1 MAASDVAAGEG
12 AGSPRAPVRRRAAA
26 SAASTSS
33 AATTDAPATRAKPVA
48 KPKAKKRT
56 VRRLKNNVAVAEAT
70 AERARLDET
79 PDEPE
84 VSEKRKVQET
94 LAAAKFKKLA
104 AKIAADAAGEELA
117 TGVGGGTAAPS
128 LAAPKAPEAA
138 LVPRQLSVLEQVAE
152 THKRDGRRGARRG
165 RGRGRGRFGARGAR
179 SRREGGG
186 EAETR
191 AGGRDPGERLKRS
204 VPRKRERGLARVRD
218 KFENQQMFD
227 ELAGTSAKDSAL
239 GGTSRRRSASPWRAS
254 WRRARSF
261 SGDSRRRRRTSRTR
275 LWRAGS

>member
-1 MAASDVAAGEG
+1 MTGAMLGRQLSWTLATTRRTPSSSRRAHAATATKPPRADAASGGGGGDEAPKKPRKVIRRVAASDVAAGEG

-117 TGVGGGTAAPS
+117 TGVGGGDAAPS
-128 LAAPKAPEAA
+128 PFSAPKAPEAA

-152 THKRDGRRGARRG
+152 TRNAMAVAERDG
-165 RGRGRGRFGARGAR
+165 
-179 SRREGGG
+179 
-186 EAETR
+186 
-191 AGGRDPGERLKRS
+191 D
-204 VPRKRERGLARVRD
+204 
-218 KFENQQMFD
+218 
-227 ELAGTSAKDSAL
+227 
-239 GGTSRRRSASPWRAS
+239 
-254 WRRARSF
+254 
-261 SGDSRRRRRTSRTR
+261 GDLS
-275 LWRAGS
+275 LIHI

>member
-1 MAASDVAAGEG
+1 M
-12 AGSPRAPVRRRAAA
+12 
-26 SAASTSS
+26 
-33 AATTDAPATRAKPVA
+33 
-48 KPKAKKRT
+48 
-56 VRRLKNNVAVAEAT
+56 
-70 AERARLDET
+70 
-79 PDEPE
+79 
-84 VSEKRKVQET
+84 SEKRKVQET

-117 TGVGGGTAAPS
+117 TGVGGGDAAPS
-128 LAAPKAPEAA
+128 PFSAPKAPEAA

-152 THKRDGRRGARRG
+152 TRNAMAVAERDGDGDGDGDGSAPAARVRGAK
-165 RGRGRGRFGARGAR
+165 A
-179 SRREGGG
+179 
-186 EAETR
+186 AEKLKHAPADET
-191 AGGRDPGERLKRS
+191 PGERLKRLF
-204 VPRKRERGLARVRD
+204 REKRERGLARVRD

-261 SGDSRRRRRTSRTR
+261 SARRRRRTSRTR